1 VQRRISRVYSKDHA
15 GSFYGKSATDTA
27 DGSIGEKVERAT
39 RWLLV
44 PFLAAFLAA
53 GVGWFNADLPARGTA
68 LLKTCGR
75 KKARFDE
82 AGLIPLLLDESQGD
96 GLIVSP
102 RGPNPNQQC
111 LLNLCRV
118 MPRFAA
124 ATEVIEDP

>member
-27 DGSIGEKVERAT
+27 DGSIGEKVERAS
-39 RWLLV
+39 RRLLV
-44 PFLAAFLAA
+44 PFLVPLLAA
-53 GVGWFNADLPARGTA
+53 GIGWFNADLRVQGTA
-68 LLKTCGR
+68 LLKMCGR
-75 KKARFDE
+75 KKARFVE

-102 RGPNPNQQC
+102 RRSNPNQQC

-118 MPRFAA
+118 TPRFAA
-124 ATEVIEDP
+124 AAEVIEDP